1 MCCTNKQFLGFPQL
15 LLRDECMCKVS
26 VVNNY
31 QFSFISE
38 LELIAIKMLHLDLLG
53 KRERERGTISL
64 RNGLS
69 IPVTG

>member
-15 LLRDECMCKVS
+15 LFQDECMCKVF

-31 QFSFISE
+31 QFSFILK
-38 LELIAIKMLHLDLLG
+38 LELVAIKMLHLDLLG
-53 KRERERGTISL
+53 KRERGEL
-64 RNGLS
+64 LVLEMDLS